1 MSPQPQLTVDC
12 KIVGH
17 ASPRWR
23 SASSENQRVVRNDV
37 LSLQRADAVRRV
49 FETALI
55 KELDGFSLKFLH
67 DVSYADDA
75 QPDRTAVIGT
85 EARGQRDS
93 FLLAGGNRA
102 NDDAKYRRTDLTV
115 RIARATQD
123 AMPTKV
129 RRRWEHSTKTKN
141 WYVNVGAGVSGGEAV
156 VVTTARIKLRNMW
169 NQEAEGAI
177 VTGGGGF
184 GSPINVVVH
193 SWSDEASF
201 VTDRDVG
208 FDDFHGCHVRYTSAG
223 LTIGVGRSWSYLTF
237 WGLGPGAASI
247 PVGGW
252 NAGFD
257 IGATLN
263 DGVLKLDRVPH
274 NYQVDYYDTTEWNSV
289 RSDWMTKHTLSTY
302 FADAEWE
309 LSPKVANEVRQFAAE
324 VAHDILAK

>member
-23 SASSENQRVVRNDV
+23 SAPSEQQRVARNDV
-37 LSLQRADAVRRV
+37 LSLQRADAVQRA
-49 FETALI
+49 FETALT
-55 KELDGFSLKFLH
+55 KELAGFSLKFLH

-75 QPDRTAVIGT
+75 QPDRTVVIGA

-93 FLLAGGNRA
+93 LLLAGGNRA

-129 RRRWEHSTKTKN
+129 RRRWEHTTKTKN
-141 WYVNVGAGVSGGEAV
+141 WYVNVGAGASGGEGLVA
-156 VVTTARIKLRNMW
+156 TTVRLKLRNMW
-169 NQEAEGAI
+169 NQEAEGGI
-177 VTGGGGF
+177 STLGGGI
-184 GSPINVVVH
+184 GSPFNVVVH

-208 FDDFHGCHVRYTSAG
+208 FDDFNGCHVRYTSG
-223 LTIGVGRSWSYLTF
+223 GVTIIVGRSWSYLTF
-237 WGLGPGAASI
+237 WGLGPLAASI

-257 IGATLN
+257 VGAALN
-263 DGVLKLDRVPH
+263 DGVLQLDRVPLD
-274 NYQVDYYDTTEWNSV
+274 YQVDYYDATEWNSI

-302 FADAEWE
+302 FADAEWA
-309 LSPKVANEVRQFAAE
+309 LSPGALNEIRQFAAD
-324 VAHDILAK
+324 VARDIRAQ